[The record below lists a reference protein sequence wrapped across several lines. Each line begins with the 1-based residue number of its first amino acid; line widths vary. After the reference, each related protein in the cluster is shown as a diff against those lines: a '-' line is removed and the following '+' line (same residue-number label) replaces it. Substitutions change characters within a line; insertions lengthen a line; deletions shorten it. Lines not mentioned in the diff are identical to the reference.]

1 MAFDWSGLNLGPALV
16 SRNIRLEDHRTS
28 IRLEPEMWDAL
39 AEIAALE
46 GESVHELCARVDDMR
61 GDLGRT
67 AAIRV
72 FIVSYYR
79 HLGRSAAHTGRK
91 ESGMGDRR
99 TR

>member
-1 MAFDWSGLNLGPALV
+1 
-16 SRNIRLEDHRTS
+16 
-28 IRLEPEMWDAL
+28 MWDAL

-46 GESVHELCARVDDMR
+46 GESVHELCARVDEMR

-79 HLGRSAAHTGRK
+79 SLGRGVRRPGRR
-91 ESGMGDRR
+91 EDQDR
-99 TR
+99 